1 MLGDQGN
8 IRAIRVIRGENG
20 LQDWPQRGAEGT
32 KAEAGGLTAHRRSST
47 LISNRGRVPTENTE
61 GGLGFLAS
69 VRRQVLTLDYSWQS
83 HATGKGYSPASL
95 EVLGNDSGG
104 KNCGSDR

>member
-1 MLGDQGN
+1 MARMFGHKEAQKSQKGDGVLN
-8 IRAIRVIRGENG
+8 
-20 LQDWPQRGAEGT
+20 
-32 KAEAGGLTAHRRSST
+32 RSSA
-47 LISNRGRVPTENTE
+47 LIWNRGVPTETTE
-61 GGLGFLAS
+61 DGVRILAS

-95 EVLGNDSGG
+95 EVLGNDSCG